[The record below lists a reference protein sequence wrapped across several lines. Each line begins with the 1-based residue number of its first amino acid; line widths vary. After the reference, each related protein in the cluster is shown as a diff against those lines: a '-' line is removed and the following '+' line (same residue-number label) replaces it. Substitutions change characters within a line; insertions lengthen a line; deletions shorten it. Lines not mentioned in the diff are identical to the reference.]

1 MSVARRFPWHILPL
15 ATMQHRN
22 VTIALEEGWT
32 LDCAERRD
40 FTSRAHAFLAVL
52 TDAVGRRLRVL
63 PNGGMLVT
71 YDGGKL

>member
-1 MSVARRFPWHILPL
+1 MSVARRYPWHILPL

-40 FTSRAHAFLAVL
+40 FTSGTHAFLAVL

-63 PNGGMLVT
+63 PNGCILVT

>member
-1 MSVARRFPWHILPL
+1 MSTAKRFPWHILPL

-22 VTIALEEGWT
+22 VTIAMEEGWT

-40 FTSRAHAFLAVL
+40 YKSGAHAFIAVL
-52 TDAVGRRLRVL
+52 RDGTDRRLRVL

-71 YDGGKL
+71 YDGGKA